1 MARMNDD
8 GQWIVL
14 MGFIVAISL
23 FFLAIVISEST
34 LVGQT
39 TSEAVLDFSKA
50 DIQDL
55 TIKTRDLAIFNNP
68 NINTT
73 PGDNIRE
80 DIEKLYGERK
90 GVVINITTQ
99 DPGKDQWYR
108 NVTLHYNDGI
118 TNYDAYQSGLSHGS
132 LMIDM
137 ERGCRFNR
145 DEGVSSLIGYIMITS
160 ILVALLIITML
171 VLNTVMMQEPSDRA
185 QLLRV
190 YGYQ

>member
-1 MARMNDD
+1 MNDD

-39 TSEAVLDFSKA
+39 TSESVLDFSKA

-68 NINTT
+68 NITSQ
-73 PGDNIRE
+73 PEGDQLRE
-80 DIEKLYGERK
+80 DIEKLYSTRK
-90 GVVINITTQ
+90 GVITNITIQ
-99 DPGKDQWYR
+99 SPNKDQWYR

-118 TNYDAYQSGLSHGS
+118 TSYDAYQL
-132 LMIDM
+132 DYPT
-137 ERGCRFNR
+137 
-145 DEGVSSLIGYIMITS
+145 GV
-160 ILVALLIITML
+160 
-171 VLNTVMMQEPSDRA
+171 
-185 QLLRV
+185 
-190 YGYQ
+190 